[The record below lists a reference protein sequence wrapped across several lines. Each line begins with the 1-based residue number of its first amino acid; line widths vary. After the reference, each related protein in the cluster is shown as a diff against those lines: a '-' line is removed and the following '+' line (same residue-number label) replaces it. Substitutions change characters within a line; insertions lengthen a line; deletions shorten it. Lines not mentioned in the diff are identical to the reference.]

1 MQYSDS
7 VVLSHPEPSVH
18 SVPLKDLSTML
29 PIRSEVRAFANVA
42 ETLMS
47 PARATLNADEIDMV
61 RLYLKALDAMVETDT
76 SGSVET

>member
-1 MQYSDS
+1 MQYSIP
-7 VVLSHPEPSVH
+7 VVLSLPEPFVYSV
-18 SVPLKDLSTML
+18 LMKDLYTVL

-42 ETLMS
+42 EALLS

-61 RLYLKALDAMVETDT
+61 RLYLKALDAMVVTDT

>member
-42 ETLMS
+42 EALLS

-61 RLYLKALDAMVETDT
+61 RLYLKALDAMVVTDT